1 MASWASHRIKAVDL
15 TAAIVRAKGAR
26 RRLLRSSALTPPVN
40 DKSDATS
47 GRAAIAAAV
56 DDFVFTA
63 RSSVQSTYISYGAQG
78 TAALKSSNA
87 RAATLEIGGAM
98 AESRWL
104 A

>member
-1 MASWASHRIKAVDL
+1 MASGASHCIKPVDL

-26 RRLLRSSALTPPVN
+26 RRRLFALQ
-40 DKSDATS
+40 
-47 GRAAIAAAV
+47 GRAAIAAAI

-87 RAATLEIGGAM
+87 RAATLEIRGAM